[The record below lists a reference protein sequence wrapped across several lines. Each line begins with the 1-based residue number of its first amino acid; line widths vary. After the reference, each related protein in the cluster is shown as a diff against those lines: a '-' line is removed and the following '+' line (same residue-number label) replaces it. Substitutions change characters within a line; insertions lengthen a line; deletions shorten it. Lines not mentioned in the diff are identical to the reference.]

1 MFSRNN
7 NIFVDDLSVTKDNYL
22 IAVLKMLVIFLV
34 INYGTDVSYD
44 HEYAGLF
51 IILLGVVLL
60 KVLNINLLSFKKLKF
75 THMLYIIFGFLLMYG
90 LDYLYDM
97 FAPPTLN
104 EILLDEESEDAPY
117 HIALL
122 STAIIPPITEEII
135 CRGLIIRILF
145 RNHLFLGFIVST
157 VFFTLIHESDTLIGY
172 LPYFYSGL
180 IFGYTYLKTKR
191 LEVPILI
198 HFINNLL
205 AM

>member
-1 MFSRNN
+1 
-7 NIFVDDLSVTKDNYL
+7 
-22 IAVLKMLVIFLV
+22 
-34 INYGTDVSYD
+34 
-44 HEYAGLF
+44 
-51 IILLGVVLL
+51 
-60 KVLNINLLSFKKLKF
+60 
-75 THMLYIIFGFLLMYG
+75 MYG

-180 IFGYTYLKTKR
+180 IFGYTY
-191 LEVPILI
+191 
-198 HFINNLL
+198 
-205 AM
+205 

>member
-1 MFSRNN
+1 
-7 NIFVDDLSVTKDNYL
+7 
-22 IAVLKMLVIFLV
+22 
-34 INYGTDVSYD
+34 GTDVSYD
-44 HEYAGLF
+44 HEYVGLF

>member
-44 HEYAGLF
+44 HEYIGLF
-51 IILLGVVLL
+51 IILLGVVFL

-90 LDYLYDM
+90 LDNLYDM

-104 EILLDEESEDAPY
+104 ETLIDEEFEDVPY
-117 HIALL
+117 HLALI
-122 STAIIPPITEEII
+122 SIAIIPPITEEII
-135 CRGLIIRILF
+135 CRGLIIRVLF
-145 RNHLFLGFIVST
+145 RNHLFLELIVSSI
-157 VFFTLIHESDTLIGY
+157 FFALIHESDTLIGY

-205 AM
+205 AI

>member
-1 MFSRNN
+1 M
-7 NIFVDDLSVTKDNYL
+7 FVDDLSVTKDNYL
-22 IAVLKMLVIFLV
+22 IAVLKMIVIFLV

-44 HEYAGLF
+44 YEYIGLF

-90 LDYLYDM
+90 LDNLYDM

-104 EILLDEESEDAPY
+104 ETLIDEEFEDVPY
-117 HIALL
+117 HLALI
-122 STAIIPPITEEII
+122 SIAIIPPITEEII
-135 CRGLIIRILF
+135 CRGLIIRVLF
-145 RNHLFLGFIVST
+145 RNHLFLGLIVSSI
-157 VFFTLIHESDTLIGY
+157 FFALIHESDTLIGY

-205 AM
+205 AI

>member
-1 MFSRNN
+1 
-7 NIFVDDLSVTKDNYL
+7 TKDNYL

-44 HEYAGLF
+44 HEYIGLF
-51 IILLGVVLL
+51 IILLGVVFL

-90 LDYLYDM
+90 LDNLYDM

-104 EILLDEESEDAPY
+104 ETLIDEEFEDVPY
-117 HIALL
+117 HLALI
-122 STAIIPPITEEII
+122 SIAIIPPITEEII
-135 CRGLIIRILF
+135 CRGLIIRVLF
-145 RNHLFLGFIVST
+145 RNHLFLGLIVSSI
-157 VFFTLIHESDTLIGY
+157 FFALIHESDTLIGY

-205 AM
+205 AI

>member
-44 HEYAGLF
+44 YEYIGLF

-90 LDYLYDM
+90 LDNLYDM

-104 EILLDEESEDAPY
+104 ETLIDEEFEDVPY
-117 HIALL
+117 HLALI
-122 STAIIPPITEEII
+122 SIAIIPPITEEII
-135 CRGLIIRILF
+135 CRGLIIRVLF
-145 RNHLFLGFIVST
+145 RNHLFLGLIVSSI
-157 VFFTLIHESDTLIGY
+157 FFALIHESDTLIGY

-205 AM
+205 AI

>member
-1 MFSRNN
+1 
-7 NIFVDDLSVTKDNYL
+7 
-22 IAVLKMLVIFLV
+22 
-34 INYGTDVSYD
+34 D
-44 HEYAGLF
+44 HEYVGLF

-75 THMLYIIFGFLLMYG
+75 PHMLYIIFGFLLMYG
-90 LDYLYDM
+90 LDYLYDT

-104 EILLDEESEDAPY
+104 EILIDEESEDAPY

-157 VFFTLIHESDTLIGY
+157 VFFTLIHESNTLIGY

>member
-1 MFSRNN
+1 
-7 NIFVDDLSVTKDNYL
+7 LSVTKDNYL

-44 HEYAGLF
+44 YEYIGLF

-90 LDYLYDM
+90 LDNLYDM

-104 EILLDEESEDAPY
+104 ETLIDEEFEDVPY
-117 HIALL
+117 HLALI
-122 STAIIPPITEEII
+122 SIAIIPPITEEII
-135 CRGLIIRILF
+135 CRGLIIRVLF
-145 RNHLFLGFIVST
+145 RNHLFLGLIVSSI
-157 VFFTLIHESDTLIGY
+157 FFALIHESDTLIGY

-205 AM
+205 AI